1 MCFNKTIYSSPDL
14 LPFVYVF
21 IWLIT
26 YLPYDEKLAS
36 SLLDFCLRAWIPA
49 RYTNFEDEREAA
61 RTQDYR
67 L

>member
-1 MCFNKTIYSSPDL
+1 MN
-14 LPFVYVF
+14 
-21 IWLIT
+21 T